1 MIDVKTYRRDVQDWR
16 RDYARLSASIRQA
29 KRDSVQPGAGQPERQ
44 RTLAILQRTAT
55 SMLMERAWMK
65 DDWRMAFAPR
75 VIRITLGA
83 F

>member
-29 KRDSVQPGAGQPERQ
+29 KRDSVRPGAGQPERQ
-44 RTLAILQRTAT
+44 RTLAILQSMAT
-55 SMLMERAWMK
+55 SMLVERAYMK
-65 DDWRMAFAPR
+65 DDWRLWFASQ
-75 VIRITLGA
+75 VIRVTPGV